1 MLGKDARLALASKV
15 SVLDKITK
23 ASSFAENVVN
33 VTTNIIELGSA
44 ISEVSNDLLPQ
55 KDGNAYMSI
64 VD

>member
-44 ISEVSNDLLPQ
+44 ISEVSNDLFP
-55 KDGNAYMSI
+55 
-64 VD
+64 